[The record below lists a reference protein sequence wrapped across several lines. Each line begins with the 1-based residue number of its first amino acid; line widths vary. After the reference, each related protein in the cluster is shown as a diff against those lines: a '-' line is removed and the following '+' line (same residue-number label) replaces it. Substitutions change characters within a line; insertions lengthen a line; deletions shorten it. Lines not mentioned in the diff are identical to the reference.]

1 VTDSRDDAEFLD
13 GDALGEEPGDEE
25 LPGTEGFPP
34 ERPLGVDDPS
44 RGTDDD
50 FATRELRRDVEAQP
64 GAAAFVLVDPESS
77 EGLMDTESEEIAYDV
92 EAADADLSPEDAA
105 LHIEDSGETED

>member
-13 GDALGEEPGDEE
+13 GDALGEEPGDEQ

-44 RGTDDD
+44 RESDDD
-50 FATRELRRDVEAQP
+50 FATRELRRDVGSEHPADT
-64 GAAAFVLVDPESS
+64 FVLVDPESS
-77 EGLMDTESEEIAYDV
+77 EGLMDTESQEIASAVD
-92 EAADADLSPEDAA
+92 AADTDVSPEEAA
-105 LHIEDSGETED
+105 LHIEGSGDVED